1 MSDAKSTPLP
11 EPIEDAIEADDRAA
25 RRGRLGVLS
34 IAVAILFGL
43 FYAYDLFEAI
53 SNTVLLNVQI
63 HSLNDLQRE
72 GGIALTSV
80 PWLILVLDLLA
91 PPLVYVIA
99 FVVGLRKNLL
109 SKVLVFLLGL
119 AVVAA
124 VTLSLENGFVKFF
137 L

>member
-1 MSDAKSTPLP
+1 LSDAKSTPLP